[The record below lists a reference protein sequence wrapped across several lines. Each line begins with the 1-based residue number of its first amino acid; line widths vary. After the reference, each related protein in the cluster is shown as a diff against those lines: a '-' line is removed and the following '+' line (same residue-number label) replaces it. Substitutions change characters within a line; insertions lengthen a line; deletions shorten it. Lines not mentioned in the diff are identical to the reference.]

1 MGADLGGA
9 VRVGEGVFLGLG
21 HSEVGVDGFFVGPGW
36 RGGHRGWRGAPE
48 GVGHEADGGVLGPG
62 DLGGGDGVCVAL
74 LAGGLDAVEQ
84 AAGGD
89 GLAHQAVAAG
99 GGFHHEIEVVGVLVG
114 LREAAVCASGCGDVL
129 GGEGDLVRGGGC
141 QAGEL
146 RHDAVV
152 ADLDRLG
159 GVGDGGDD
167 ALEGVELLSED
178 GGGEDEGQVEGGLVR
193 CGCPWGRV

>member
-1 MGADLGGA
+1 
-9 VRVGEGVFLGLG
+9 
-21 HSEVGVDGFFVGPGW
+21 
-36 RGGHRGWRGAPE
+36 
-48 GVGHEADGGVLGPG
+48 
-62 DLGGGDGVCVAL
+62 
-74 LAGGLDAVEQ
+74 
-84 AAGGD
+84 
-89 GLAHQAVAAG
+89 
-99 GGFHHEIEVVGVLVG
+99 
-114 LREAAVCASGCGDVL
+114 L

-178 GGGEDEGQVEGGLVR
+178 GGGEDEGQVEGLAWFDVDVHGV
-193 CGCPWGRV
+193 GCSVS